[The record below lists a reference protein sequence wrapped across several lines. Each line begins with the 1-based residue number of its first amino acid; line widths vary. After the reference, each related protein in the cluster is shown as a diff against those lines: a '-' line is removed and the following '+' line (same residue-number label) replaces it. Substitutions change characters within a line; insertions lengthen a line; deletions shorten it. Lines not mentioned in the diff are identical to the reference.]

1 MSWWLSMAGTVAIIG
16 VGALIYGETRWG
28 AFFLTGTA
36 LMLIGIYRELRQLKN
51 LEEQRKTLS
60 ESS

>member
-1 MSWWLSMAGTVAIIG
+1 MAGTVAVIG
-16 VGALIYGETRWG
+16 IGALIYGEVRWG

-36 LMLIGIYRELRQLKN
+36 LMLIGIYRELRQLKS

>member
-1 MSWWLSMAGTVAIIG
+1 MSWLLSMAGTVAVIG
-16 VGALIYGETRWG
+16 IGALIYGETRWG

-36 LMLIGIYRELRQLKN
+36 LLLVGIYRELRQLKS
-51 LEEQRKTLS
+51 LEEQQTLS